1 MDLVMSKADSLPPVW
16 RTPEGG
22 VVSCLEKL
30 KVMNGNVE
38 EIRQI
43 CQDALEDGVLMGC
56 DEAQIREVL
65 HRIIDSLENPY
76 SGRR

>member
-1 MDLVMSKADSLPPVW
+1 MSKSDCVPSVW
-16 RTPEGG
+16 RAAEGG

-38 EIRQI
+38 EIKQI

-65 HRIIDSLENPY
+65 HHIVDSLDNPY
-76 SGRR
+76 RGKR